1 MNILKGV
8 DTSYITTS
16 LVDVQQVFKRTFE
29 ALINE
34 KYSIITNIERYESV
48 LDHALWKVDIPV
60 GTDIY

>member
-16 LVDVQQVFKRTFE
+16 LVDVQQVFKRTFK

-48 LDHALWKVDIPV
+48 LDHAL
-60 GTDIY
+60 

>member
-48 LDHALWKVDIPV
+48 LDHAL
-60 GTDIY
+60 